1 MTTILPGSVCANFG
15 RILPGV
21 SSSEKEK
28 CNNCFV
34 FWSFKNDS
42 RNFARRR
49 STTTV
54 KIYIYI
60 CEIYIYI
67 CEIFVRN
74 EGKEELEES
83 KKPRVLY

>member
-21 SSSEKEK
+21 LSSEKEK
-28 CNNCFV
+28 CNYCFV
-34 FWSFKNDS
+34 FWSFKNDT

-54 KIYIYI
+54 K
-60 CEIYIYI
+60 IYIYI